1 MLEQKLRRWH
11 DVITNRPHDPQ
22 AYVQRGMVHFQL
34 GNING
39 SIADFDMAEKLDPR
53 LTPYL
58 WQRGLSYYYA
68 GRFAEG
74 VKQFEADLT
83 VNFQDVEETVW
94 RYLCI
99 AQADGVTVARECLL
113 EVKNDPRLVMGR
125 VYDLYAGRCS
135 PDILIQVSKNANQ
148 RNIFYTYLY
157 VGLYFEA
164 EKQLELAQEYI
175 NQAVSTKIDDYMWYV
190 ACVHQKLR
198 AIQDNVSD
206 CNEVRGIIRDDI

>member
-1 MLEQKLRRWH
+1 MNLIQFLEQKLTRWN
-11 DVITNRPHDPQ
+11 DIISDRPHDPR

-34 GNING
+34 ANINA
-39 SIADFDMAEKLDPR
+39 SIADFDTAENLDSR

-74 VKQFEADLT
+74 AKQFEVDLT

-94 RYLCI
+94 RYLCM
-99 AQADGVTVARECLL
+99 AQIQGVTAARQSLL
-113 EVKNDPRLVMGR
+113 EVKNDPRLVMRR

-135 PDILIQVSKNANQ
+135 ANDVIQLSVDKDKRAK
-148 RNIFYTYLY
+148 FYSHLY

-164 EKQLELAQEYI
+164 EHQADLAQEHI
-175 NQAVSTKIDDYMWYV
+175 SQAVNEKIDDYMWYL
-190 ACVHQKLR
+190 ACVHQKLKFP
-198 AIQDNVSD
+198 NSP
-206 CNEVRGIIRDDI
+206 N